1 MPLVAF
7 HKHSP
12 SPKTRQILETTQ
24 ATTQATTQTTR
35 GAMNDVVV
43 DQKIRSR
50 WNTPLPSFSTTPT
63 SVIIPSTSAAG
74 VTSNAGFHTPIPS
87 AATVIVSIAPSPFP
101 FPSSPTRGPRIL
113 VTSFSGRSSITIS
126 APVFVFIS
134 MVVRGAA
141 TRNLTPWYFA
151 STARPYVPI
160 LLAVSPLAATRSAP
174 TIMALTPTL

>member
-24 ATTQATTQTTR
+24 ATTQTTR
-35 GAMNDVVV
+35 GAMNDVVL

-101 FPSSPTRGPRIL
+101 SSPTRGPRIF